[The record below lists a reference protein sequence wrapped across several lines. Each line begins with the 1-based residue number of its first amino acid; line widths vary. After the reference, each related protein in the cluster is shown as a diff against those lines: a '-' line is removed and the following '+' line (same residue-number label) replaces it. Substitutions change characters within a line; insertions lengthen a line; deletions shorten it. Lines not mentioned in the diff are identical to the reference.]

1 MRRFVL
7 GAVLAIGLAGCHKF
21 DSDKMESAL
30 EQAVTAKSTP
40 RYAAGRWGT
49 MQAIYQERSYS
60 PIWLQRE
67 HPRATARG
75 LVDALTQ
82 ADEQG
87 LRMRDYDL
95 TGLRTA
101 LENAYRK
108 GGTTMEE
115 LAALDLRLT
124 SLYLDY
130 GSDLLTGR
138 LDPAA
143 VDTSWYIKQR
153 RSAVDSALRAAIG
166 AKDFDGMIAPLVP
179 QQRDYADLVK
189 GLAQYREI
197 EAKGGWPTVP
207 AGPTIRAGASG
218 ARVLALHDRLA
229 FTGDLASGQAP
240 AQFDASLAAGVRHFQ
255 ARHGLDSTGVVEAAT
270 LKALNV
276 PVEARIRQME
286 LNLER
291 LRWLPHAFG
300 DRYVLV
306 NIPDYRLHAFDG
318 GKEVLTMRVVVG
330 SEYGHATPVFADTL
344 STVVFRP
351 YWNLPRDITN
361 EEVLP
366 KLRDD
371 PNYLAAHHYEV
382 VRGNNSEVVDPQSI
396 DWKDVDTSKIDF
408 RIRQQPGEDNSLG
421 RVKFLFPNQFDI
433 YMHDTPARNLFGKDQ
448 RALSH
453 GCVRLEH
460 PDQFASYVLDGQS
473 EWTPERIQTAMTS
486 DSSQQVS
493 IKRKLPVYIVYLT
506 AYTDGGALQFRGDPY
521 GADSRAIAKLGQP
534 LPDATRDSA
543 RAALRRFFKS

>member
-1 MRRFVL
+1 
-7 GAVLAIGLAGCHKF
+7 
-21 DSDKMESAL
+21 
-30 EQAVTAKSTP
+30 
-40 RYAAGRWGT
+40 
-49 MQAIYQERSYS
+49 
-60 PIWLQRE
+60 
-67 HPRATARG
+67 
-75 LVDALTQ
+75 
-82 ADEQG
+82 
-87 LRMRDYDL
+87 
-95 TGLRTA
+95 
-101 LENAYRK
+101 
-108 GGTTMEE
+108 
-115 LAALDLRLT
+115 
-124 SLYLDY
+124 
-130 GSDLLTGR
+130 
-138 LDPAA
+138 
-143 VDTSWYIKQR
+143 
-153 RSAVDSALRAAIG
+153 
-166 AKDFDGMIAPLVP
+166 
-179 QQRDYADLVK
+179 
-189 GLAQYREI
+189 
-197 EAKGGWPTVP
+197 
-207 AGPTIRAGASG
+207 
-218 ARVLALHDRLA
+218 
-229 FTGDLASGQAP
+229 
-240 AQFDASLAAGVRHFQ
+240 
-255 ARHGLDSTGVVEAAT
+255 LDSTGVVEAAT

-493 IKRKLPVYIVYLT
+493 VKRKLPVYIVYLT